1 MFVDRGVAVGLLA
14 RGEVG
19 LEATADE
26 LRSIGGR
33 VVAIPTDVSDPE
45 QVRRAA
51 QRVERDLGA
60 IDLWVNNAM
69 VTVMGTT
76 WQVTEEEYRRVTEVV
91 YLGTVHGTKAA
102 LEHMMPRDRGRI
114 VQVGSALAWRAIPL
128 QGAYCASKHAV
139 KGFTESLRTE
149 LLHTGSAIS
158 VSQVH
163 LPAMNTPQFQWGRSH
178 LEHTAQPVPPI
189 YQPEVGARAVLF
201 AAETGRAR
209 TWAALPTVY
218 TILGEKVASGLLDH
232 YLARNGFESQTTDE
246 PLDPDRQDNLFTPVE
261 GDFGA
266 HGPFDDRAKAD
277 S

>member
-1 MFVDRGVAVGLLA
+1 
-14 RGEVG
+14 
-19 LEATADE
+19 
-26 LRSIGGR
+26 
-33 VVAIPTDVSDPE
+33 
-45 QVRRAA
+45 
-51 QRVERDLGA
+51 
-60 IDLWVNNAM
+60 
-69 VTVMGTT
+69 
-76 WQVTEEEYRRVTEVV
+76 VTEEEYRRVTEVV

-178 LEHTAQPVPPI
+178 LEHAAQPVPPI

-277 S
+277 SWQLWANQRRTPIAIAGAALIGGAVAALRR